1 MHASGNVLS
10 ADHNSIVWKL
20 GLPGYFKCTLCGSKQ
35 SAKNVPQHKARC
47 QHHDYIDNWMQ
58 SMRLEEDFC
67 CPLSYFLDSFT
78 IPPAQDQQGPQLLLD
93 VLCNVFQDMGHHPH
107 RHIIWSHHNTESIY
121 LQLDASCENSTPMD
135 QDSEEVQ
142 DIAHCLKAILHNPD
156 AADDDNNKDVVEMDN
171 APSSD
176 NELESTSEHPLLCM
190 LLPLTYKQSLY
201 HINEPTSAKQQV
213 HQVGQL

>member
-1 MHASGNVLS
+1 
-10 ADHNSIVWKL
+10 
-20 GLPGYFKCTLCGSKQ
+20 
-35 SAKNVPQHKARC
+35 
-47 QHHDYIDNWMQ
+47 
-58 SMRLEEDFC
+58 MRLEEDFC